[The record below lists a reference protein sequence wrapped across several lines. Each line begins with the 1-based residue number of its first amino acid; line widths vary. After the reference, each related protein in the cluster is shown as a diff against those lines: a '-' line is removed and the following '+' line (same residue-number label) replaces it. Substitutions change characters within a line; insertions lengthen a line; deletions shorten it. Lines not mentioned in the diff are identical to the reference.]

1 MKLVS
6 ALVMYAASGAISA
19 IAAPSAPLEPGAKAI
34 ENDCEHFLGKWESET
49 FNPDGNYT
57 NIQTAIYRP
66 DGKLQLFVTVRS
78 EDGTLQEGSP
88 IYRDWY
94 CDGNVYI
101 TRNDP
106 VAEDR
111 WRKNGAQ
118 FKVYQLLETSKHL
131 IRYRMIV
138 GDSPGIVYTLERTGE

>member
-1 MKLVS
+1 MKIVS
-6 ALVMYAASGAISA
+6 AMVMYAASAVISVT
-19 IAAPSAPLEPGAKAI
+19 AAPSAPIEPDAKAI
-34 ENDCEHFLGKWESET
+34 ANDCEHFLGKWKSET

-57 NIQTAIYRP
+57 NIQTAIYRL
-66 DGKLQLFVTVRS
+66 DGKLQLLVTVRS

-106 VAEDR
+106 VAEDPR
-111 WRKNGAQ
+111 RKNGAQ
-118 FKVYQLLETSKHL
+118 FKVYQLLETSKNL
-131 IRYRMIV
+131 IRYRTIV
-138 GDSPGIVYTLERTGE
+138 GDFPGSIYTLERTGE